1 MIGEKSVLRQ
11 FGFSQAVSGQFYCSS
26 TYWLQFICILSS
38 SLLRHGL
45 PAPIFKWASQNSVC
59 GKPLLQAC
67 SSVLESDCI
76 IMCRNLICP
85 EIQWMGSSCLVTA
98 LSISRLERK
107 LHAGLL
113 LLQAGGFLCNP
124 HYDWKVNSSA
134 AGQSILGRLSVGEAA
149 SGRGER
155 NECEASHPVT
165 APSPIFSPFAAHV
178 RQSGCTSWELWE
190 LLGMAG
196 PGG

>member
-1 MIGEKSVLRQ
+1 
-11 FGFSQAVSGQFYCSS
+11 
-26 TYWLQFICILSS
+26 
-38 SLLRHGL
+38 
-45 PAPIFKWASQNSVC
+45 
-59 GKPLLQAC
+59 
-67 SSVLESDCI
+67 
-76 IMCRNLICP
+76 MCRNLICP
-85 EIQWMGSSCLVTA
+85 EILWMGSSCLVTA

-196 PGG
+196 PGGWAPHASPARSIFSTIILICVHLGSSLCDFVGSSVIRGGEKRSHSNCWFSQGCCSKIIF

>member
-1 MIGEKSVLRQ
+1 
-11 FGFSQAVSGQFYCSS
+11 
-26 TYWLQFICILSS
+26 
-38 SLLRHGL
+38 
-45 PAPIFKWASQNSVC
+45 
-59 GKPLLQAC
+59 
-67 SSVLESDCI
+67 
-76 IMCRNLICP
+76 MCRNLICP
-85 EIQWMGSSCLVTA
+85 EILWMGSSCLVTA

-165 APSPIFSPFAAHV
+165 APSFPLLPPTSVSQGAPPGSCGSCWGWRGLAVELHMR
-178 RQSGCTSWELWE
+178 RQPGRSFLLSSSFVFCHCTGIITVSLCRIISYPRW
-190 LLGMAG
+190 
-196 PGG
+196 